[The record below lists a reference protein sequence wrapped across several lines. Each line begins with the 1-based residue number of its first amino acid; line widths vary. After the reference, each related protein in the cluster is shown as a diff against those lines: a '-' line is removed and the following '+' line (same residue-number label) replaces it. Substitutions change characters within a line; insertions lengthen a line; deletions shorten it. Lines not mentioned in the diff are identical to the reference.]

1 ERYETILQSANKG
14 IGNVRS
20 AEVTPALTGSNVEPR
35 GQLTQSLHEPLPTET
50 LSNRILEKKQS
61 QRDKR
66 YLSRRRSSQ
75 LVGYF
80 LLGIG
85 LVALIVSVSSTST
98 ILAFVGLGLS
108 LWGVLALF
116 IQPEKYVASNL

>member
-1 ERYETILQSANKG
+1 KQNKCEACGIRPALKDDILCQECCERYETILQSANKG

-20 AEVTPALTGSNVEPR
+20 AEVTPSLTGSNVEPR
-35 GQLTQSLHEPLPTET
+35 GQLTQTLLEPLPTET

-75 LVGYF
+75 
-80 LLGIG
+80 
-85 LVALIVSVSSTST
+85 
-98 ILAFVGLGLS
+98 
-108 LWGVLALF
+108 
-116 IQPEKYVASNL
+116 